1 MNSIRSP
8 KPMQAADFRPRG
20 LLKNPHVQSVL
31 ASSGL
36 RRIAM
41 KERVRLIAERSRAHV
56 FDVGPDMRLQ
66 GFHALPDGEP
76 RGLVVLLHGW
86 EGSVQSTY
94 LQSLGARLLM
104 AGYAVFRLNFRDHGD
119 THDLNEGIFHSCRI
133 EEVASAVAMAAQQF
147 EQRPLYIG
155 GYSLGGNFALRVA
168 LRSAEYGIPL
178 DYVFAVC
185 PAIHPPHVLQA
196 IETAPRFY
204 HDYFMLKWRRSLLLK
219 QRAFPQRYNFD
230 WARSGRMRDV
240 TQGLVERHT
249 DFGTV
254 ENYLNGYSIAGD
266 KLAELRVPGLILT
279 AADDPVCPI
288 QDFRNL
294 TLPSHIEL
302 QVTEYGGHCGFVADA
317 SLESFAEAFV
327 LDRLAARSLRA

>member
-1 MNSIRSP
+1 MTSIQSP

-20 LLKNPHVQSVL
+20 LLRNPHVQSVL

-36 RRIAM
+36 RRLAM
-41 KERVRLIAERSRAHV
+41 KQRVQLITERSREHV
-56 FDVGPDMRLQ
+56 FDIGPDMRLQ

-94 LQSLGARLLM
+94 LQSLGARLLQ

-119 THDLNEGIFHSCRI
+119 THDLNQGIFHSCRI
-133 EEVASAVAMAAQQF
+133 EEVVAAVAMAARRF
-147 EQRPLYIG
+147 EHRPLYVG

-185 PAIHPPHVLQA
+185 PAIHPPHVLNS
-196 IETAPRFY
+196 IETAPAFY
-204 HDYFMLKWRRSLLLK
+204 HAYFMLKWRRSLQLK
-219 QRAFPQRYNFD
+219 QQAFPERYNFD
-230 WARSGRMRDV
+230 WARRGRMRDV
-240 TQGLVERHT
+240 TRGLVERHT

-266 KLAELRVPGLILT
+266 TLAALTVPGVILA

-288 QDFRNL
+288 ADFRGL
-294 TLPSHIEL
+294 QLPEHLEL
-302 QVTEYGGHCGFVADA
+302 QITEHGGHCGFVSDA
-317 SLESFAEAFV
+317 SLESFAEIFV
-327 LDRLAARSLRA
+327 LDRLAART

>member
-1 MNSIRSP
+1 MSSIRWP

-36 RRIAM
+36 RRLAM
-41 KERVRLIAERSRAHV
+41 KERVALITERSEEHLL
-56 FDVGPDMRLQ
+56 DIGPDMRLQ
-66 GFHALPDGEP
+66 GFHALPIGEP

-94 LQSLGARLLM
+94 LQSLGARLLH

-119 THDLNEGIFHSCRI
+119 THHLNEGIFHSCRI
-133 EEVASAVAMAAQQF
+133 EEVATAVAVVAQKF
-147 EQRPLYIG
+147 PQRPMYIG

-168 LRSAEYGIPL
+168 LRAAEYGIPL

-185 PAIHPPHVLQA
+185 PAIHPPHVLEA
-196 IETAPRFY
+196 IETAPAFY
-204 HDYFMLKWRRSLLLK
+204 HAYFMMKWRRSLLLK
-219 QRAFPQRYNFD
+219 QQAFPARYNFD
-230 WARSGRMRDV
+230 WARKGRMREV

-266 KLAELRVPGLILT
+266 KLAAMPVPGVILA
-279 AADDPVCPI
+279 AADDPVCPVE
-288 QDFRNL
+288 DYRGL
-294 TLPSHIEL
+294 KLPGHVEL
-302 QVTEYGGHCGFVADA
+302 QIAEFGGHCGFVSDS

-327 LDRLAARSLRA
+327 LNRLAARL